1 MRDVEPRLV
10 ARGFAGADGHLVRRV
25 GEVAQVIE
33 VQLSIYGTRV
43 TANVALDLGLLDPVI
58 RWVAPSTVGPHA
70 HDCTRWVRLG
80 VLGPSGKDHWWPF
93 DTDAALRAAVAEMG
107 HELLGPGLAWLERE
121 SAPAAFLADAR
132 ARLERSRAPRHPDGR
147 FPEQRV
153 LAAVLAWNGERREA
167 ERVVAQARQTWPE
180 ERARL
185 EKALA
190 SFRDRYP
197 PDVAPPGLVPDLLA
211 ELEGLVATPRKR

>member
-25 GEVAQVIE
+25 GEVTQVIE

-70 HDCTRWVRLG
+70 HDCTRWIRLG

-93 DTDAALRAAVAEMG
+93 DNEGALQVAVAEMG
-107 HELLGPGLAWLERE
+107 RELLSSGLAWLERE
-121 SAPAAFLADAR
+121 SAPAAFLSDAR

-147 FPEQRV
+147 FSEQRV

-197 PDVAPPGLVPDLLA
+197 PDVAPPGRVPDLLA
-211 ELEGLVATPRKR
+211 ELEGLVATARRA